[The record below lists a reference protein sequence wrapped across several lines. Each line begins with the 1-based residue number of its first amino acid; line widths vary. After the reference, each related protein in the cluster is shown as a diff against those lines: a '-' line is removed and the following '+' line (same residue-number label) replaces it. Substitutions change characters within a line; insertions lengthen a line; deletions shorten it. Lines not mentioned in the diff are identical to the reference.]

1 MTTPPFSGHHCSFVV
16 ACNEKGGELLAV
28 ELPGRESRRAEQRFL
43 TLRDAAAALFPILAP
58 TLNQPGVPYVMIG
71 HSMGTWM
78 LFETLKLLMSKGVAL
93 PAQVCCRPAFVRPS
107 RHTTLRTA
115 LQCQLQGVLP
125 SALHA
130 PFGIGAHEES
140 TSPRQPDARM
150 SSLAVPTAPLGL
162 SLPAGGRLVLPVAC
176 HSRCR
181 PAVAAQQGDERQ
193 CLQG

>member
-115 LQCQLQGVLP
+115 CTRARSFIQHELLQAAM
-125 SALHA
+125 SAPRRVAICSPCAFWHW
-130 PFGIGAHEES
+130 S
-140 TSPRQPDARM
+140 T
-150 SSLAVPTAPLGL
+150 
-162 SLPAGGRLVLPVAC
+162 
-176 HSRCR
+176 
-181 PAVAAQQGDERQ
+181 
-193 CLQG
+193 